1 MNRKNKIIALPK
13 NAFQNMSV
21 LKNCF
26 LKKCIFKT
34 FVFKKYGFNKKR
46 FSLISIKKKF
56 PFSYKICQNMKR
68 LLQKRVKKKKKKK
81 KF

>member
-46 FSLISIKKKF
+46 FSLISIKKISF
-56 PFSYKICQNMKR
+56 FLQNMSKYEETFT
-68 LLQKRVKKKKKKK
+68 KKSKKKKIL
-81 KF
+81 